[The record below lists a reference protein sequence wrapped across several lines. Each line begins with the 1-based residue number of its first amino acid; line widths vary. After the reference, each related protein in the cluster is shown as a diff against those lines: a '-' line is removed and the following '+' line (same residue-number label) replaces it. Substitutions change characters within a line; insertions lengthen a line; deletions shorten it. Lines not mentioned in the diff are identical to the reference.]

1 MEGTSTCS
9 PAAAV
14 PVRTKIPVPIMAP
27 MPRAVRLIHP
37 SVFLSRFSGCSESE
51 TSWSM
56 SLQRSSC
63 DPTRAL
69 RSHPGK
75 PEASLGWIRKFQG
88 RACGSLYPE
97 TPRHATH
104 CNARSSGSDL
114 RGLDVFQL
122 RVTLDKLF
130 GSAARKTHGK
140 TPVVIITLD
149 AYNRANA
156 VFGVAHLP
164 SEKWI
169 CIAAVSCRRASE
181 CSRTLPAP
189 PRCRGGR
196 LLTTRAT
203 AEIFG
208 GVRILAV
215 RPVSPCLAAN
225 HPH

>member
-1 MEGTSTCS
+1 M
-9 PAAAV
+9 
-14 PVRTKIPVPIMAP
+14 R
-27 MPRAVRLIHP
+27 
-37 SVFLSRFSGCSESE
+37 
-51 TSWSM
+51 
-56 SLQRSSC
+56 
-63 DPTRAL
+63 
-69 RSHPGK
+69 
-75 PEASLGWIRKFQG
+75 
-88 RACGSLYPE
+88 GSLYTE
-97 TPRHATH
+97 IPRHALH

-140 TPVVIITLD
+140 TPVVIIALD

-196 LLTTRAT
+196 LCTTRAT
-203 AEIFG
+203 AEFFG
-208 GVRILAV
+208 GVGILGA
-215 RPVSPCLAAN
+215 RLVSPRFGGLPQRAPNCI
-225 HPH
+225 H